1 MSRDIAKIDKEA
13 SGLPRQDRALL
24 IERLLA
30 TLDQGEEIDAEEMWL
45 DEAERRYQDY
55 RAGRIG
61 AKPAEQVFEE
71 ARKRM
76 K

>member
-13 SGLPRQDRALL
+13 SDLPRHDRALL

-45 DEAERRYQDY
+45 DEAERRYQEY